1 MPNGFFNIKVGGE
14 FACFTRPEFKTER
27 VSYPVITPSAAR
39 GICEAVF
46 WKPEV
51 RWEIREIAVLRP
63 IRQIVILRNE
73 IKDRQARQLIYADDP
88 KQRQQRASLVL
99 RDVEYVIRAELLPQP
114 HCREPMAKYT
124 DQAQRRLERGQCHHM
139 PYLGTREFSAWFEPA
154 RGDES
159 PAPIDL
165 DVGLMLFDIAYRPD
179 GRRREIG
186 FWEHDGNGRRES
198 GGFIEAIY
206 FDAPIRSGVLA
217 VPPEKYREKYEWE
230 RRNAS

>member
-1 MPNGFFNIKVGGE
+1 MPNGVFEIRAGGE

-51 RWEIREIAVLRP
+51 RWEIREIRVLRP

-73 IKDRQARQLIYADDP
+73 IKDRQARQLIYADDS

-99 RDVEYVIRAELLPQP
+99 RDVEYLIKAELLPWP
-114 HCREPMAKYT
+114 HCREPMEKYT
-124 DQAQRRLERGQCHHM
+124 DQVARRLERGQCHHM
-139 PYLGTREFSAWFEPA
+139 PYLGTREFTAWFEPA

-179 GRRREIG
+179 AKQREIR
-186 FWEHDGNGRRES
+186 FWRHDGDGRRES
-198 GGFIEAIY
+198 GGFTEAIY
-206 FDAPIRSGVLA
+206 FEAAIQGGVLT
-217 VPPEKYREKYEWE
+217 VPPEKYWEKYERE
-230 RRNAS
+230 RRRAS